1 MKKVIKALNQNQFE
15 SVSIVYKLKK
25 DQLQSH
31 TEEIV
36 LSNDDEPNSQDKDNN
51 LPKKP
56 SKDTEKITLS
66 QLVFRGTTFMDQKKS
81 VSKN

>member
-1 MKKVIKALNQNQFE
+1 MP
-15 SVSIVYKLKK
+15 IVCKLKK

-36 LSNDDEPNSQDKDNN
+36 LSDDDEPNSQDKDNN

-56 SKDTEKITLS
+56 SKDTEKNNIISTC
-66 QLVFRGTTFMDQKKS
+66 F
-81 VSKN
+81 

>member
-1 MKKVIKALNQNQFE
+1 MKKVTKALNQHQFE
-15 SVSIVYKLKK
+15 SVPIVYKLKK

-51 LPKKP
+51 LPKKNLP
-56 SKDTEKITLS
+56 KTL
-66 QLVFRGTTFMDQKKS
+66 KK
-81 VSKN
+81 